1 MLLTQRQKKLV
12 IAGAVASGL
21 ILSGSFVTLGVPYFD
36 QMRVAA
42 VEKKTNNLIE
52 NSYTNSIKDN
62 VTTSEVESILKDV
75 ESIRDPNKKKSL
87 KLKVDTLL
95 EQAKL
100 QTGLQDNLKTYS
112 EKTKLADLNIDE
124 IKGLIEKAGG
134 INNVEVRNRVF
145 KEANEI
151 LDKMNYATYVDSEAS
166 KMSSTN
172 PGQYY
177 TVKGLIDKISFE
189 DTKASVEDK
198 LTKMQAEIEKKVK
211 SETQEKK
218 EKEKKSLE
226 EAKVGTT
233 YSFTKGNSDLKQVSE
248 TQLLVIERIIS
259 DSTLAGKKFIGVG
272 GGKVVVYSTELSS
285 NGEPSVKE
293 LANVEYKRNRAGNH
307 GSVFSSFNLETNRI
321 RSNGF
326 SIGLGNQ
333 DDVQV
338 SGNGLNSLREALR

>member
-1 MLLTQRQKKLV
+1 M
-12 IAGAVASGL
+12 
-21 ILSGSFVTLGVPYFD
+21 
-36 QMRVAA
+36 
-42 VEKKTNNLIE
+42 
-52 NSYTNSIKDN
+52 
-62 VTTSEVESILKDV
+62 
-75 ESIRDPNKKKSL
+75 
-87 KLKVDTLL
+87 
-95 EQAKL
+95 
-100 QTGLQDNLKTYS
+100 
-112 EKTKLADLNIDE
+112 
-124 IKGLIEKAGG
+124 IEKASG

-177 TVKGLIDKISFE
+177 TVKGLVDKISFE
-189 DTKASVEDK
+189 DVKTSVEEK
-198 LTKMQAEIEKKVK
+198 LTKMQTEIEKKSK
-211 SETQEKK
+211 TEIQEKK

-226 EAKVGTT
+226 EAKIGTT
-233 YSFTKGNSDLKQVSE
+233 YSFTKSNSDLKQVSE

-259 DSTLAGKKFIGVG
+259 DSTLAGKKFVGVG

-307 GSVFSSFNLETNRI
+307 GSVFSSFNLEANRI

-338 SGNGLNSLREALR
+338 SENGLNSLREALR